1 MSAPARLPANLP
13 ANLKVVLVT
22 GASSGIGQAIAR
34 HLAARGWRVFGTS
47 RQPANGFDGVDML
60 AMDVDND
67 DSVTRAVAAIVEKT
81 ARLDAV
87 VNNAGWAL
95 MGPIEDTPIAE
106 ARAQMETNFFGVLR
120 VCRAAL
126 PIMRERRAGHIVNI
140 GSLGGIFGMPFSG
153 IYSASKF
160 AVEGLSESLRLET
173 RRFGIRVVV
182 IEPGDTRSQL
192 PMRRRTMN
200 PVRHASA
207 YQEIFDRFQAKQAR
221 DEAKAPAPDAVAALV
236 ERVLADPAPAM
247 RYTVGMWDQRM
258 VAPLKRWLPGR
269 WFERIIGGAMG
280 V

>member
-1 MSAPARLPANLP
+1 MSAP

-47 RQPANGFDGVDML
+47 RRETTGFDGVDML
-60 AMDVDND
+60 PMDVDDD
-67 DSVTRAVAAIVEKT
+67 DSVTRAVSAIAEKT
-81 ARLDAV
+81 GRLDAV

-95 MGPIEDTPIAE
+95 MGPVEDTSIAE

-126 PIMRERRAGHIVNI
+126 PVMREQRSGHIVNI
-140 GSLGGIFGMPFSG
+140 SSLGGIFGIPFSG

-173 RRFGIRVVV
+173 RRFGIRVVL

-192 PMRRRTMN
+192 PLRRRTAQ

-207 YQEIFDRFQAKQAR
+207 YQEIFDRFQAKQAQ
-221 DEAKAPAPDAVAALV
+221 DEAKAPPPDAVAVLV
-236 ERVLADPAPAM
+236 ERILRDPRPAM
-247 RYTVGMWDQRM
+247 RYSAGMWDQRM
-258 VAPLKRWLPGR
+258 VLPLKRCLPYR
-269 WFERIIGGAMG
+269 WFERILGAALG

>member
-1 MSAPARLPANLP
+1 MSAPSNFP

-47 RQPANGFDGVDML
+47 RQPATAFDGVDML
-60 AMDVDND
+60 LMDADDDN
-67 DSVTRAVAAIVEKT
+67 SVTSAVGAILEKT
-81 ARLDAV
+81 GRLDAV

-95 MGPIEDTPIAE
+95 MGPIEDTSMAE

-126 PIMRERRAGHIVNI
+126 PAMREQRSGYIVNI
-140 GSLGGIFGMPFSG
+140 SSLGGIFGMPFSG

-173 RRFGIRVVV
+173 RRFGVKVVL

-192 PMRRRTMN
+192 PLRRRTVQ
-200 PVRHASA
+200 PARHASA
-207 YQEIFDRFQAKQAR
+207 YQEIFDRFQAKQAQ

-236 ERVLADPAPAM
+236 DRVLRDPRPAM
-247 RYTVGMWDQRM
+247 RYSVGMWDQRM
-258 VAPLKRWLPGR
+258 VLPLKRCLPYS
-269 WFERIIGGAMG
+269 WFERILGAAMG

>member
-1 MSAPARLPANLP
+1 MSAPANFPANC
-13 ANLKVVLVT
+13 KVVLVT

-47 RQPANGFDGVDML
+47 RQPANGFDAVDML
-60 AMDVDND
+60 PMDADDD
-67 DSVTRAVAAIVEKT
+67 DSVALAVGAIAEKT
-81 ARLDAV
+81 GRLDAV

-95 MGPIEDTPIAE
+95 MGPIEDTPMAD

-126 PIMRERRAGHIVNI
+126 PIMRAQRSGYIVNI
-140 GSLGGIFGMPFSG
+140 SSLGGIFGMPFSG

-173 RRFGIRVVV
+173 RRFGIRVVL

-192 PMRRRTMN
+192 PLHRRTAQL
-200 PVRHASA
+200 VRHASA
-207 YQEIFDRFQAKQAR
+207 YQEIFDRFQAKQAQ
-221 DEAKAPAPDAVAALV
+221 DEAKAPLPDAVAALV
-236 ERVLADPAPAM
+236 ERILRDPRPAL
-247 RYTVGMWDQRM
+247 RYTAGMWDQRM
-258 VAPLKRWLPGR
+258 VAPLKRWLPYG
-269 WFERIIGGAMG
+269 WFERILGAAMG

>member
-1 MSAPARLPANLP
+1 MSAPADLPSNFS
-13 ANLKVVLVT
+13 VVLVT

-47 RQPANGFDGVDML
+47 RHETAGFDGVDML
-60 AMDVDND
+60 RMDADDDN
-67 DSVTRAVAAIVEKT
+67 SVSLAVGAILEKT
-81 ARLDAV
+81 GRLDAV

-95 MGPIEDTPIAE
+95 MGPIEDTSMAE

-126 PIMRERRAGHIVNI
+126 PAMREQRSGYIVNI
-140 GSLGGIFGMPFSG
+140 SSLGGIFGMPFSG

-173 RRFGIRVVV
+173 RRFGVKVVL

-192 PMRRRTMN
+192 PLRRRTVQ

-207 YQEIFDRFQAKQAR
+207 YQEIFDRFQAKQAQ

-236 ERVLADPAPAM
+236 ERVLRDPRPAM
-247 RYTVGMWDQRM
+247 RYSVGMWDQRM
-258 VAPLKRWLPGR
+258 VLPLKRCLPYS
-269 WFERIIGGAMG
+269 WFERILGAAMG

>member
-1 MSAPARLPANLP
+1 MSAP

-47 RQPANGFDGVDML
+47 RRETTGFDGVDML
-60 AMDVDND
+60 PMEVDDD
-67 DSVTRAVAAIVEKT
+67 DSVTRAVSAIAEKT
-81 ARLDAV
+81 GRLDAV

-95 MGPIEDTPIAE
+95 MGPVEDTSIAE
-106 ARAQMETNFFGVLR
+106 AREEMETNFFGVLR

-126 PIMRERRAGHIVNI
+126 PVMREQRSGHIVNI
-140 GSLGGIFGMPFSG
+140 SSLGGIFGIPFSG

-173 RRFGIRVVV
+173 RRFGIRVVL

-192 PMRRRTMN
+192 PLRRRTAQ

-207 YQEIFDRFQAKQAR
+207 YQEIFDRFQAKQAQ
-221 DEAKAPAPDAVAALV
+221 DEAKAPPPDAVAVLV
-236 ERVLADPAPAM
+236 ERILRDPRPAM
-247 RYTVGMWDQRM
+247 RYSAGMWDQRM
-258 VAPLKRWLPGR
+258 VLPLKRCLPYR
-269 WFERIIGGAMG
+269 WFERILGAALG

>member
-1 MSAPARLPANLP
+1 MSAPAYV
-13 ANLKVVLVT
+13 KVVLVT

-47 RQPANGFDGVDML
+47 RRPASESDGVDML
-60 AMDVDND
+60 EMDVDD
-67 DSVTRAVAAIVEKT
+67 DESVARAVGAIMEKT
-81 ARLDAV
+81 GRLDAV

-95 MGPIEDTPIAE
+95 MGPIEDTSIAD

-126 PIMRERRAGHIVNI
+126 PIMRAQREGAIVNI
-140 GSLGGIFGMPFSG
+140 SSLGGVFGMPFSG

-160 AVEGLSESLRLET
+160 AVEGLSESLRMET
-173 RRFGIRVVV
+173 RRFGVRVVL

-192 PMRRRTMN
+192 PLHRRTAL
-200 PVRHASA
+200 PLRRASA
-207 YQEIFDRFQAKQAR
+207 YEEIFGRFQAKQAQ
-221 DEAKAPAPDAVAALV
+221 DEAKAPGPLGVAALV
-236 ERVLADPAPAM
+236 ERVLSDPRPAM

-258 VAPLKRWLPGR
+258 VGPLKRCLPYG
-269 WFERIIGGAMG
+269 WFERMVGGAMG

>member
-1 MSAPARLPANLP
+1 MSAPANV
-13 ANLKVVLVT
+13 KVVLVT
-22 GASSGIGQAIAR
+22 GASSGIGQAITR

-47 RQPANGFDGVDML
+47 RHQTTGFDGVDML
-60 AMDVDND
+60 PMDADDDN
-67 DSVTRAVAAIVEKT
+67 SVALAVGAITEKT
-81 ARLDAV
+81 GRLDAV

-95 MGPIEDTPIAE
+95 MGPIEDTPMAD

-126 PIMRERRAGHIVNI
+126 PIMRAQRSGYIVNI
-140 GSLGGIFGMPFSG
+140 SSLGGIFGMPFSG

-173 RRFGIRVVV
+173 RRFGIRVVL

-192 PMRRRTMN
+192 PLHRRTAQ

-207 YQEIFDRFQAKQAR
+207 YQEIFDRFQAKQAQ
-221 DEAKAPAPDAVAALV
+221 DEAKAPPPDAVAALV
-236 ERVLADPAPAM
+236 ERVLRDPHPAM

-258 VAPLKRWLPGR
+258 VAPLKRCLPFG
-269 WFERIIGGAMG
+269 WFERILGAAMG

>member
-1 MSAPARLPANLP
+1 MSAP
-13 ANLKVVLVT
+13 ANLKVILVT

-60 AMDVDND
+60 TMDVDD
-67 DSVTRAVAAIVEKT
+67 DGSVERGMAAIVAKT
-81 ARLDAV
+81 GRLDAV

-95 MGPIEDTPIAE
+95 MGAIEDTPIAE

-120 VCRAAL
+120 VCRAVL
-126 PIMRERRAGHIVNI
+126 PIMRERRAGYIVNI
-140 GSLGGIFGMPFSG
+140 GSLAGVFGMPFSG

-192 PMRRRTMN
+192 AQRRRVME

-207 YQEIFDRFQAKQAR
+207 YQAIFDRFQAKQAQ
-221 DEAKAPAPDAVAALV
+221 DEAKAPSPDAVAALV
-236 ERVLADPAPAM
+236 ERVLRDPRPAM

-258 VAPLKRWLPGR
+258 VLPLKRWLPYG
-269 WFERIIGGAMG
+269 WFERMVGAAMG

>member
-1 MSAPARLPANLP
+1 MSAP

-34 HLAARGWRVFGTS
+34 RLAARGWRVFGTS
-47 RQPANGFDGVDML
+47 RHQTTSFEGVDML
-60 AMDVDND
+60 PMDADDDN
-67 DSVTRAVAAIVEKT
+67 SVTLAVSAILEKT
-81 ARLDAV
+81 GRLDAV

-95 MGPIEDTPIAE
+95 MGPIEDTPMAD

-126 PIMRERRAGHIVNI
+126 PIMRERRSGHIVNI
-140 GSLGGIFGMPFSG
+140 SSLGGVFGMPFSG

-173 RRFGIRVVV
+173 RRFGVRVVLV
-182 IEPGDTRSQL
+182 EPGDTRSQL
-192 PMRRRTMN
+192 PLHRRTMQ

-207 YQEIFDRFQAKQAR
+207 YQDIFDRFQAKQAR
-221 DEAKAPAPDAVAALV
+221 DEAKAPPADGVAALV
-236 ERVLADPAPAM
+236 ERILRDPRPAM
-247 RYTVGMWDQRM
+247 RYSAGMWDQRM
-258 VAPLKRWLPGR
+258 VLPLKRWLPSS
-269 WFERIIGGAMG
+269 WFERIIGAAMG

>member
-1 MSAPARLPANLP
+1 MSAPANF
-13 ANLKVVLVT
+13 KVVLVT

-47 RQPANGFDGVDML
+47 RHPANAFDGVDML
-60 AMDVDND
+60 PMDVDDD
-67 DSVTRAVAAIVEKT
+67 DSVAGAVATVIEKT
-81 ARLDAV
+81 GRLDAV

-95 MGPIEDTPIAE
+95 MGPVEDTPVAE

-140 GSLGGIFGMPFSG
+140 SSLGGIFGMPFSG

-173 RRFGIRVVV
+173 RRYGIQVVL
-182 IEPGDTRSQL
+182 IEPGDTRTQL
-192 PMRRRTMN
+192 PVRRRTVQ

-207 YQEIFDRFQAKQAR
+207 YQEIFDRFQAKQAK
-221 DEAKAPAPDAVAALV
+221 DEAKAPPPDAVAALV
-236 ERVLADPAPAM
+236 ERVLRDPHPAM
-247 RYTVGMWDQRM
+247 RYSAGMWDQRM
-258 VAPLKRWLPGR
+258 VLPLKRWLPYR
-269 WFERIIGGAMG
+269 WFERVVGGAMG

>member
-1 MSAPARLPANLP
+1 MSAPANV
-13 ANLKVVLVT
+13 KVVLVT

-47 RQPANGFDGVDML
+47 RHQTTGFDGVDML
-60 AMDVDND
+60 PMDADDDN
-67 DSVTRAVAAIVEKT
+67 SVAIAVGAIMEKT
-81 ARLDAV
+81 GRLDAV

-95 MGPIEDTPIAE
+95 MGPIEDTPIAD

-126 PIMRERRAGHIVNI
+126 PIMRVQRSGHIVNI
-140 GSLGGIFGMPFSG
+140 SSLGGVFGMPFSG

-173 RRFGIRVVV
+173 RRFGIRVVL

-192 PMRRRTMN
+192 PLRRRTAQ

-207 YQEIFDRFQAKQAR
+207 YQEIFGRFQAKQVQ
-221 DEAKAPAPDAVAALV
+221 DEAKAPPPDAVAALV
-236 ERVLADPAPAM
+236 ERILRDPRPAM
-247 RYTVGMWDQRM
+247 RYTVGMFDQRM
-258 VAPLKRWLPGR
+258 VAPLKRWLPFG
-269 WFERIIGGAMG
+269 WFERILGAAMG

>member
-1 MSAPARLPANLP
+1 MSTPANLP
-13 ANLKVVLVT
+13 ANIKVVLVT

-34 HLAARGWRVFGTS
+34 HLAVRGWRVFGTS
-47 RQPANGFDGVDML
+47 RHQAADFEGVEML
-60 AMDVDND
+60 AMDVDDD
-67 DSVTRAVAAIVEKT
+67 DSVVRAVAAIVEKT
-81 ARLDAV
+81 GRLDAA

-95 MGPIEDTPIAE
+95 MGPIEDTPMAD

-120 VCRAAL
+120 VCRAVL
-126 PIMRERRAGHIVNI
+126 PIMRAQRNGCIVNI

-173 RRFGIRVVV
+173 RRFGVRVVL

-192 PMRRRTMN
+192 PQRRRTVQ

-207 YQEIFDRFQAKQAR
+207 YQEIFDRFQAKQAQ
-221 DEAKAPAPDAVAALV
+221 DEAKAPPPDGVAALV
-236 ERVLADPAPAM
+236 ERILRDPRPAM
-247 RYTVGMWDQRM
+247 RYTAGMWDQRM
-258 VAPLKRWLPGR
+258 VAPLKRCLPYS
-269 WFERIIGGAMG
+269 WFERLVGGAMG